1 MGFIFVMFILLLTA
15 VGDRESAQQRVGLLL
30 EVTTHCLSG
39 ANNVFVNLKSAL
51 RTYFNQK

>member
-39 ANNVFVNLKSAL
+39 ANNLFVNLKSAL
-51 RTYFNQK
+51 RMSFNQK